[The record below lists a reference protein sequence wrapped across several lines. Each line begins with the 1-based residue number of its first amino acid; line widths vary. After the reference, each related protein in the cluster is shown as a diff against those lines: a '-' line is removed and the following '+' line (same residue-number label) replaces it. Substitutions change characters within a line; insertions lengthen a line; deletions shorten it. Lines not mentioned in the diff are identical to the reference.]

1 MRKRVLAIV
10 IAFLLVCV
18 MGCTYSSPAGDSPD
32 ELPSTAPTETD
43 NAPSQGNTKS
53 DRNAHTEL
61 SFYLDNSDVQRAASL
76 YCGKNYSIY
85 ILDEGWSFSTQ
96 NSGDITVDSWEST
109 DNSMA
114 TLQVVSLGKMSL
126 EDAKAWANEFG
137 QGFELIEHKQGG
149 YLGSDDG
156 DKNLMEI
163 DFIEVDGQMIA
174 IALKY
179 PMEETEGLGTCIR
192 VMADTFAVENS

>member
-1 MRKRVLAIV
+1 
-10 IAFLLVCV
+10 

-43 NAPSQGNTKS
+43 NAPSQGSTKS
-53 DRNAHTEL
+53 DRDAHTEL

-114 TLQVVSLGKMSL
+114 TLLVVSLGEMSL

-137 QGFELIEHKQGG
+137 QGFELSERKQGG

-156 DKNLMEI
+156 DKNLMEM
-163 DFIEVDGQMIA
+163 DFVEVDDQMIA
-174 IALKY
+174 IVLKY

>member
-1 MRKRVLAIV
+1 MRKRVFAIV

-43 NAPSQGNTKS
+43 NAPSQGSTKS
-53 DRNAHTEL
+53 DRDAHTEL

-114 TLQVVSLGKMSL
+114 TLLVVSLGEMSL

-137 QGFELIEHKQGG
+137 RGFELSERKQGG

-156 DKNLMEI
+156 DKNLMEM
-163 DFIEVDGQMIA
+163 DFVEVDDQMIA
-174 IALKY
+174 IVLKY

>member
-1 MRKRVLAIV
+1 MWKKSFIIAIS
-10 IAFLLVCV
+10 LLLICI
-18 MGCTYSSPAGDSPD
+18 MGCTYSLPTGD
-32 ELPSTAPTETD
+32 LPEDLPNTAPTEAD
-43 NAPSQGNTKS
+43 NSSSEESAES
-53 DRNAHTEL
+53 DREAHTEL
-61 SFYLDNSDVQRAASL
+61 SFYLDNSDVQRTASL
-76 YCGKNYSIY
+76 HCGENYSIY

-96 NSGDITVDSWEST
+96 SSGDITVDSWEST

-126 EDAKAWANEFG
+126 EDAKAWANELG
-137 QGFELIEHKQGG
+137 QGFELSERKQGG

-156 DKNLMEI
+156 DKNLMEM
-163 DFIEVDGQMIA
+163 DFVEVDGQIIA

-192 VMADTFAVENS
+192 VMADTFAVEK

>member
-1 MRKRVLAIV
+1 MWKKSFIIV
-10 IAFLLVCV
+10 ISLLLICI
-18 MGCTYSSPAGDSPD
+18 MGCTYSLPTGDLPD

-43 NAPSQGNTKS
+43 NSPSEESAKS
-53 DRNAHTEL
+53 DRDAHTEL

-96 NSGDITVDSWEST
+96 NSGDIIVDSWEST

-114 TLQVVSLGKMSL
+114 TLQVVSLGEMSL
-126 EDAKAWANEFG
+126 EDAQAWANEFG
-137 QGFELIEHKQGG
+137 QGFELSERKQGG

-156 DKNLMEI
+156 DKNLMGI
-163 DFIEVDGQMIA
+163 DFAEIDGQMLA
-174 IALKY
+174 IVLKY

-192 VMADTFAVENS
+192 VMADTFAIEK